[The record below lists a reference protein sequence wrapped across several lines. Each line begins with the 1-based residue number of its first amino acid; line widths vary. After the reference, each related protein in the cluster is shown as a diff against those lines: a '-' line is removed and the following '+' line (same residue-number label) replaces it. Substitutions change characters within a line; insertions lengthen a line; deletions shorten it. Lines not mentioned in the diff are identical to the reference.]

1 MNKNMIHVATCKRGG
16 KRDPHYFASAVVV
29 TEGHK
34 GWTDLTVK
42 AADTREEAIAD
53 VVSRIQGQYRREGL
67 GVPESVVDHGNLP
80 RVDVESYPVFAL
92 RVSPWK

>member
-1 MNKNMIHVATCKRGG
+1 MNKNTIHVATCKRGG
-16 KRDPHYFASAVVV
+16 KRDPHYCASAVVV
-29 TEGHK
+29 TDGFK
-34 GWTDLTVK
+34 GWTNLTVK

-80 RVDVESYPVFAL
+80 KVDVESYPVFAL